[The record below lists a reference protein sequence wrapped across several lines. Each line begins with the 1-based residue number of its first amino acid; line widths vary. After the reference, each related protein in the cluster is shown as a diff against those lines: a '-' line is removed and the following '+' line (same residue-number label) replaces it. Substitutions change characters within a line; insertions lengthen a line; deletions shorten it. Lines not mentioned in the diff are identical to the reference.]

1 MGQHMFRAA
10 GAQRPAFNK
19 RLSENSRPRL
29 ASDGAGQPRTQPAT
43 PAGAFRRRQAWAW
56 VFGQSLSST
65 PVSEADAETLRRSY
79 EALNRGDARAAL
91 DALDPHA
98 VWRESPE
105 LPGGAELDGRDAVL
119 GFPEDFL
126 AQ

>member
-1 MGQHMFRAA
+1 VR
-10 GAQRPAFNK
+10 
-19 RLSENSRPRL
+19 S
-29 ASDGAGQPRTQPAT
+29 
-43 PAGAFRRRQAWAW
+43 
-56 VFGQSLSST
+56 
-65 PVSEADAETLRRSY
+65 DAETLRRSY

-98 VWRESPE
+98 VWRESE
-105 LPGGAELDGRDAVL
+105 LTGGAELDGRDAVF